1 VKNFTNSSCAIIAQQ
16 INVFPDPIGTLV
28 FLSLMTSDLF
38 PTSLP
43 LALSQSAVTLLGD
56 PGSLTAFV
64 TNSLFVALLVLGVIL
79 WVSNKATTGMTL
91 VPHKWQ
97 NFFEL
102 LIEFLY
108 SKIEDI
114 VGPKIA
120 PKAFPLLATLFIF
133 IVVANYFGLLPGVG
147 TIGWGEGHGFLSLS
161 HIDRPLLRPATAD
174 LNMTLGMALCF
185 MFVWLYITIQEMGVW
200 GFLKHTFGPKG
211 GLKGVMGL
219 VVALVFFMVGWI
231 ELISTAFR
239 PASLSLRLFGNIFA
253 GETLLHTMMTLG
265 EKFGLGGTAQ
275 FVLSVLAPIPFYFME
290 LLVGLLQAVVFT
302 LLCAVYIQLST
313 THDDHHGDEHGQG
326 NDAH

>member
-1 VKNFTNSSCAIIAQQ
+1 MSLL
-16 INVFPDPIGTLV
+16 TLD
-28 FLSLMTSDLF
+28 SLLTT
-38 PTSLP
+38 PSL
-43 LALSQSAVTLLGD
+43 LAVSQSAISLFGEQGDLL
-56 PGSLTAFV
+56 SFV
-64 TNSLFVALLVLGVIL
+64 TNSLFVALVVLGVIL
-79 WVSNKATTGMTL
+79 WVSSKATTGMTL

-97 NFFEL
+97 NFFESL
-102 LIEFLY
+102 VEFLY
-108 SKIEDI
+108 TKIEDI
-114 VGPKIA
+114 VGPKVA

-133 IVVANYFGLLPGVG
+133 IIMSNYFGLLPGVG
-147 TIGWGEGHGFLSLS
+147 TVGWGDGNGFFSLT

-185 MFVWLYITIQEMGVW
+185 MVVWFYITIREMGVW
-200 GFLKHTFGPKG
+200 GFLTHTFGPKG

-219 VVALVFFMVGWI
+219 VVAVVFFLVGWI
-231 ELISTAFR
+231 EVVSMAFR

-275 FVLSVLAPIPFYFME
+275 FILSVLAPLPFYFME

-313 THDDHHGDEHGQG
+313 THDEHHEEDGAHGSDHH
-326 NDAH
+326 

>member
-1 VKNFTNSSCAIIAQQ
+1 MSLLTPTFLTNHS
-16 INVFPDPIGTLV
+16 
-28 FLSLMTSDLF
+28 
-38 PTSLP
+38 P
-43 LALSQSAVTLLGD
+43 LLAVSQSAVSLFGDQGGLLE
-56 PGSLTAFV
+56 FV
-64 TNSLFVALLVLGVIL
+64 TNSMFVSLVVLGILL
-79 WVSNKATTGMTL
+79 WVASKATKGMTL

-102 LIEFLY
+102 VVEFLY
-108 SKIEDI
+108 TKIEDI

-147 TIGWGEGHGFLSLS
+147 TVGWGHGNGFFSLT

-185 MFVWLYITIQEMGVW
+185 MVIWFYITIKELGVW
-200 GFLKHTFGPKG
+200 GFITHTFGPKG
-211 GLKGVMGL
+211 GLKGVMGI
-219 VVALVFFMVGWI
+219 VVAVVFFLVGWI
-231 ELISTAFR
+231 EVVSMAFR

-265 EKFGLGGTAQ
+265 EKMGLQGVAQ
-275 FVLSVLAPIPFYFME
+275 FILSVLAPLPFYFME
-290 LLVGLLQAVVFT
+290 MLVGLLQAVVFT

-313 THDDHHGDEHGQG
+313 SHDEHHDDDHGHEAETH
-326 NDAH
+326 